1 MTTTMKATISG
12 LVRCTQ
18 PLLAIHYPYSAPK
31 KLCILCSKPNTPHPN
46 HKTPDHT
53 MNPENTATTTSPH
66 PRDADRTCKVL
77 SSAFGGLVSE
87 IY

>member
-1 MTTTMKATISG
+1 MTHTT
-12 LVRCTQ
+12 
-18 PLLAIHYPYSAPK
+18 YSYCSPK
-31 KLCILCSKPNTPHPN
+31 KLCILCTKPITTNTN
-46 HKTPDHT
+46 RKTSDET
-53 MNPENTATTTSPH
+53 MNPQKPAPTTSPH